1 MRWHSILFVM
11 KPNSKV
17 FFALVSCLIT
27 VGVLCNSG
35 FVAAGEL
42 GHYMPGV
49 ASIRDFPMPSEPG
62 LIYEQYNLFYTT
74 DTYKD
79 RNGNDADS
87 VNIGS
92 KTLKVDA
99 DIDTIHSYQGKVKM
113 WSLLDFKVEQKTP
126 GTHFLSKRIRREY
139 DCNGAYIRTLA
150 FKLYSWNMEQGKLV
164 RSYNQPRN
172 WKKIETNSMDEIEW
186 KLACENH

>member
-1 MRWHSILFVM
+1 MKKILLM
-11 KPNSKV
+11 L
-17 FFALVSCLIT
+17 ALIFICTSANAEWSNI
-27 VGVLCNSG
+27 
-35 FVAAGEL
+35 GE
-42 GHYMPGV
+42 
-49 ASIRDFPMPSEPG
+49 SEDKG
-62 LIYEQYNLFYTT
+62 GYTT
-74 DTYKD
+74 Y
-79 RNGNDADS
+79 
-87 VNIGS
+87 
-92 KTLKVDA
+92 A

-172 WKKIETNSMDEIEW
+172 WEKIEANSMDEIEW
-186 KLACENH
+186 KLACDNR